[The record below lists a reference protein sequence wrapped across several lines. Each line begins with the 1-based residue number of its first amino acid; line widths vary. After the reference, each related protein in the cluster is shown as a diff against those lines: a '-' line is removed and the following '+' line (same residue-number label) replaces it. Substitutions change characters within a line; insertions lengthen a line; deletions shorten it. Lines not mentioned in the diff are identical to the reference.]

1 MITTQQIPATLTEWS
16 KNRGELTFVMQSW
29 GNIAG
34 FLGNAIWGPN
44 AGQLLS
50 RTYAH
55 RKRLWA
61 CPQPLKSRRK
71 QSYNR
76 NREFQT
82 RSLAYAPGG
91 DN

>member
-34 FLGNAIWGPN
+34 FWGNAIRGPN

-55 RKRLWA
+55 RKRLSA
-61 CPQPLKSRRK
+61 LKEAWTSG
-71 QSYNR
+71 
-76 NREFQT
+76 
-82 RSLAYAPGG
+82 RS
-91 DN
+91 